1 MIDVEYQL
9 IRSSR
14 KTICIS
20 IRNNSVIVRAP
31 LRISIER
38 IESFIL
44 KKRDWILKQLS
55 SDNVFDELS
64 KFENVLVKGVKV
76 PLVFG
81 DVNIIESNRVIVK
94 DISCLNKLYYKTFK
108 AEFLQLFEEVSN
120 SSGLKAKSVSFRS
133 YKARWG
139 CCDSNNNI
147 VFNYK
152 LLMLPTHLWRCV
164 IVHELCHTVYMDHSK
179 NFKMLAQS
187 VMPSYNLV
195 HKELKKY
202 SFVTRLY

>member
-20 IRNNSVIVRAP
+20 IRNNCVIVRAP
-31 LRISIER
+31 LRTSVER

-44 KKRDWILKQLS
+44 KKRDWIDKKLS

-64 KFENVLVKGVKV
+64 SFEYILVKGKKV
-76 PLVFG
+76 PLILG
-81 DVNIIESNRVIVK
+81 DVNRIESDRVIVK
-94 DISCLNKLYYKTFK
+94 DFSCLNKLYFNTFK
-108 AEFLQLFEEVSN
+108 EEFLQLFNEISN
-120 SSGLKAKSVSFRS
+120 SSGLKAKSVTFRA

-139 CCDSNNNI
+139 CCDSYKRI

-152 LLMLPTHLWRCV
+152 LLMLPVDLWRCV

-187 VMPSYNLV
+187 IMPNYNLLR
-195 HKELKKY
+195 KELKKY
-202 SFVTRLY
+202 SSVTRLY